1 MNESDQ
7 FELNE
12 PALICRW
19 RMAGRHIPMLNRHI
33 RALSQRTVGEGPL
46 GRNLLSWVKQHIEW
60 SLAEDA
66 SVDPDG
72 VLMVV
77 VDVDGRAA
85 MSVGAY
91 EPLADRS
98 PKALEARAADARRE
112 AATTGVAPE
121 TLCLLRS
128 GELVIGAS
136 DEEFLC
142 GTMTFVEQLART
154 RGLAVR
160 FDPELAGVAE
170 PSDEVLLVS
179 DEHGVVAAPD
189 EGASEKDRELAAFFS
204 EAYETLRKRAADA
217 RA

>member
-46 GRNLLSWVKQHIEW
+46 ERNLLSWVKQHIEW

-98 PKALEARAADARRE
+98 PEALAARAADARRE
-112 AATTGVAPE
+112 ADATGVAPE

-136 DEEFLC
+136 DEGLLC

-189 EGASEKDRELAAFFS
+189 EGASEKDREFAAFFS

>member
-98 PKALEARAADARRE
+98 PEALEARAADARRE
-112 AATTGVAPE
+112 ADATGVAPE

-128 GELVIGAS
+128 GELVIGAPG
-136 DEEFLC
+136 EGFLC

-179 DEHGVVAAPD
+179 DEHGVVAALD

>member
-77 VDVDGRAA
+77 IDVDGRAA

-98 PKALEARAADARRE
+98 SGALEARAADARRE
-112 AATTGVAPE
+112 ADATGVAPE

-136 DEEFLC
+136 DEGFLC

-160 FDPELAGVAE
+160 FDPELA
-170 PSDEVLLVS
+170 
-179 DEHGVVAAPD
+179 
-189 EGASEKDRELAAFFS
+189 AFFS
-204 EAYETLRKRAADA
+204 EAYETLRRRAADA

>member
-98 PKALEARAADARRE
+98 PEALEARAADARRE
-112 AATTGVAPE
+112 ADATGVAPE

-128 GELVIGAS
+128 GELVIGAPG
-136 DEEFLC
+136 EGFLC

-154 RGLAVR
+154 CGLAVR

-179 DEHGVVAAPD
+179 DEHGVVAALD

>member
-12 PALICRW
+12 LALICRW

-98 PKALEARAADARRE
+98 PEALAARAADARRE
-112 AATTGVAPE
+112 ADATGVAPE
-121 TLCLLRS
+121 TLCFLRS

-136 DEEFLC
+136 GEGFLC

-160 FDPELAGVAE
+160 FDPEIAGAAE

-189 EGASEKDRELAAFFS
+189 EGASDKDRELAAFFS
-204 EAYETLRKRAADA
+204 EAYETLRRRAADA

>member
-112 AATTGVAPE
+112 AAATGVAPE

-136 DEEFLC
+136 DEGLLC

-160 FDPELAGVAE
+160 FDPELAGVVE

>member
-33 RALSQRTVGEGPL
+33 RALSQRAVGEGPL

-98 PKALEARAADARRE
+98 PEALAARAADARRE
-112 AATTGVAPE
+112 ADATGVAPE

-136 DEEFLC
+136 DEGFLC

-160 FDPELAGVAE
+160 FDPEIAGVAE
-170 PSDEVLLVS
+170 PSDEVLLIS
-179 DEHGVVAAPD
+179 DEHGVVAASD
-189 EGASEKDRELAAFFS
+189 EGASDKDRELAAFFS
-204 EAYETLRKRAADA
+204 EAYETLRRRAADA

>member
-98 PKALEARAADARRE
+98 PGALEARAADARRE
-112 AATTGVAPE
+112 ADATGVAPE

-136 DEEFLC
+136 GEGFLC
-142 GTMTFVEQLART
+142 GTMTFVEQLARA